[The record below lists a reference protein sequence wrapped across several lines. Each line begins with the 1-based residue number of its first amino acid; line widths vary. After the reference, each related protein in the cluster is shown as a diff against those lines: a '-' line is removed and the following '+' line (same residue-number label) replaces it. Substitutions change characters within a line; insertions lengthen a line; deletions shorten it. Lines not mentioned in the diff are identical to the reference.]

1 MGCFADQNSKNLSGF
16 SINFGSP
23 KIRVPGAAGAPNSA
37 QKRREAAL
45 LPRRPGKKGKE
56 GEGRRG
62 GGGEG
67 PYLLFLRPPFTG
79 DSRTAVLP
87 MISCRQ
93 SQKLTRFAD
102 CGPAAIR
109 DLALEDLS
117 GQYISKKK
125 RDGAHL

>member
-1 MGCFADQNSKNLSGF
+1 MPALRGIVWSYCSRG
-16 SINFGSP
+16 GSP
-23 KIRVPGAAGAPNSA
+23 KIRSLGAAGAPNSA

-56 GEGRRG
+56 GGGRRG